1 MAKRKIKIRKNKLG
15 AVLLV
20 GLFGLL
26 FFVLVLRYSYIMIT
40 GHSDGQNLVM
50 RANEKYL
57 VKTQEQPERGK
68 IYDRN
73 GKILAEDVQRY
84 KLVAIIDKNA
94 GEVGD
99 TPRYVKDK
107 KKTAKQ
113 LSKIIDMK
121 PDEIE
126 KRLNQ
131 KKAFQVEFG
140 QKGTNLTYQDKVKL
154 DKMDLPGITLYPE
167 TERFYPNG
175 NFASH
180 LIGMAQKNPD
190 TGELNGCLLYTSPS
204 PRDS

>member
-1 MAKRKIKIRKNKLG
+1 MLEKLVIHQGMLKIKRK
-15 AVLLV
+15 
-20 GLFGLL
+20 
-26 FFVLVLRYSYIMIT
+26 
-40 GHSDGQNLVM
+40 Q
-50 RANEKYL
+50 
-57 VKTQEQPERGK
+57 
-68 IYDRN
+68 
-73 GKILAEDVQRY
+73 
-84 KLVAIIDKNA
+84 
-94 GEVGD
+94 
-99 TPRYVKDK
+99 
-107 KKTAKQ
+107 KQ

-180 LIGMAQKNPD
+180 LIGMAQK
-190 TGELNGCLLYTSPS
+190 S
-204 PRDS
+204 